1 MKKIIVKPLFHRDEL
16 CFGIYFPYDPELAE
30 VVKKLPA
37 RKYSSTHRCWYL
49 LQKNISLAE
58 LCEQLEQKAA
68 VELQGFENT
77 TTQPEP
83 TGVHLPEGQSLPKKE
98 LNPVHKQALRM
109 MEQKLNLRGYSPNTH
124 KTYLSNFTQFL
135 FFYYD
140 SHPADL
146 EELEIRN
153 YLLYLVEQKKISR
166 SHQNQAI
173 NAIKFF
179 YEKVLLQARKVY
191 YIERPMKER
200 RLPEVLS
207 EEEVMAIFSALDNL
221 KHQCLLMLTYSA
233 GLRRS
238 EVLNL
243 RIGDVDLDRNIV
255 FIRNGKG
262 RKDRQSILASTLA
275 PIIARY
281 LKEYAPK
288 FWLFEGQK
296 GDRYT
301 ESSLRS
307 ILSSAVKKAGL
318 KKRVRLH
325 MLRHSF
331 ATHLLESGT
340 STRYI
345 QVLLGH
351 ESPVTTELYAQVTR
365 FGLDKIKSPLDNIVA
380 TKIIEKR
387 RDD

>member
-1 MKKIIVKPLFHRDEL
+1 MKKFTVKPLFHRDEH
-16 CFGIYFPYDPELAE
+16 CFGIYFHFDTGLAE
-30 VVKKLPA
+30 VVKKIPE
-37 RKYSSTHRCWYL
+37 RKYSSTHRCWYVV
-49 LQKNISLAE
+49 QKNISLDE
-58 LCEQLEQKAA
+58 LCERLEAKAP
-68 VELQGFENT
+68 VDLEGFENT
-77 TTQPEP
+77 ITQ
-83 TGVHLPEGQSLPKKE
+83 TVQTSVHLPEDQSLVKKE
-98 LNPVHKQALRM
+98 LNPFHRQALRM
-109 MEQKLNLRGYSPNTH
+109 MEQKLNLRGYSANTH
-124 KTYLSNFTQFL
+124 KTYLSNFTHFL
-135 FFYYD
+135 HFYYD

-146 EELEIRN
+146 EELDIRN

-179 YEKVLLQARKVY
+179 YEKVLLQTRKVY

-207 EEEVMAIFSALDNL
+207 EEEVIAIFSALENL

-275 PIIARY
+275 PIIGRY
-281 LKEYAPK
+281 LKEYTPK

-301 ESSLRS
+301 ASSLQK
-307 ILSSAVKKAGL
+307 ILQKACARANIKKH
-318 KKRVRLH
+318 VRLH

-345 QVLLGH
+345 QILLGH
-351 ESPVTTELYAQVTR
+351 ESPVTTELYAQVTK
-365 FGLDKIKSPLDNIVA
+365 FGMDKIKSPLDNIA
-380 TKIIEKR
+380 TSKILK
-387 RDD
+387 DKKP